1 VYLLTLVLPQM
12 YDGTETAPIAYNA
25 LDTDVRAALENL
37 STIGLVAVTR
47 TAGLNSGYS
56 WTVSFITECGDLP
69 MMTTTAGRLQ
79 GVAATVTVTEATRGT
94 AATVVYKGK
103 DPGVKSFTATGLT
116 EDNRYA
122 YKVAPSNKRKSSL
135 VLKPILLFLCVVF
148 CVVTLFCDSVT
159 LCFSQAHDDSSP
171 TNSTIAC
178 ISSYCTHYC
187 LPPQLA
193 LAFPA

>member
-1 VYLLTLVLPQM
+1 MPCLLTGTAAQHTSYASTHASLTMHSFYTFVLLQA
-12 YDGTETAPIAYNA
+12 YDGAETAPIAYNA
-25 LDTDVRAALENL
+25 LDVDVRAALENL

-69 MMTTTAGRLQ
+69 LITTTAGRLQ
-79 GVAATVTVTEATRGT
+79 GVAATVTVTELTAGT

-122 YKVAPSNKRKSSL
+122 YKVAPSNKRKYSS
-135 VLKPILLFLCVVF
+135 
-148 CVVTLFCDSVT
+148 
-159 LCFSQAHDDSSP
+159 
-171 TNSTIAC
+171 
-178 ISSYCTHYC
+178 
-187 LPPQLA
+187 
-193 LAFPA
+193 